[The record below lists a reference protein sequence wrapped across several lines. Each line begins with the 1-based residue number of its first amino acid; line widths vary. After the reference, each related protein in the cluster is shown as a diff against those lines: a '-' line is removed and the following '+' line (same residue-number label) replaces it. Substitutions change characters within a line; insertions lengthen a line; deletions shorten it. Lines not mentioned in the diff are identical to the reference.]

1 MSKANHSFSPD
12 VAMVVGVKAAIVF
25 QHLVFLHIS
34 NIDRNDSWDGFRYW
48 IKKSARAF
56 TETYEYFTPKEIRG
70 VLDMLEKDGFLMSI
84 TGNPED
90 KFDRSKSFSIEQKG
104 FDLMEI
110 KPEQRHVF
118 ACDKRANGRT
128 QKGKCHVDKRANAN
142 SYNPYKENNI
152 GENANEYAFLD
163 FWNDYDYKVGSKKK
177 AQAAFEKLKPLEREQ
192 IRDTLA
198 MYKVDTVTKEVTVG
212 PWKKKRKEPEFYLS
226 GKMWEAYAERLAA
239 QKAENETFAPEWS
252 EVYTEYLGWVERC
265 YPKSLNAAKFL
276 SKQQYVRYKTTFYVE
291 GKSYIDEKRER
302 EFLIQAHDD
311 VEKNDDLRARVTD
324 IFAYHC
330 ELIKERLKMYQI

>member
-1 MSKANHSFSPD
+1 LKKNYTNINEPARKFLNITRDEYGLCAYVQYRSADPRQKIRGWCCDSKQEISEW
-12 VAMVVGVKAAIVF
+12 VGVSRPGLYKM
-25 QHLVFLHIS
+25 
-34 NIDRNDSWDGFRYW
+34 IDRLEKQSLLETDAKGNISVTGYWIDVENNCKQSLQNEKENVNKVYKEGGKSVNLVTHNKELDKKKENTVENDSY
-48 IKKSARAF
+48 I
-56 TETYEYFTPKEIRG
+56 
-70 VLDMLEKDGFLMSI
+70 
-84 TGNPED
+84 
-90 KFDRSKSFSIEQKG
+90 FS
-104 FDLMEI
+104 
-110 KPEQRHVF
+110 
-118 ACDKRANGRT
+118 
-128 QKGKCHVDKRANAN
+128 
-142 SYNPYKENNI
+142 
-152 GENANEYAFLD
+152 D

-192 IRDTLA
+192 IRETLA

-252 EVYTEYLGWVERC
+252 EVYSEYLGWVERC
-265 YPKSLNAAKFL
+265 YPKSLKAAKYL

>member
-1 MSKANHSFSPD
+1 MEFENLKKNYTNINEPARKFLNITRDEYGLCAYVQYRSADPRQKIRGWCCDSKQEISEW
-12 VAMVVGVKAAIVF
+12 VGVSRPGLYKM
-25 QHLVFLHIS
+25 
-34 NIDRNDSWDGFRYW
+34 IDRLEKQSLLETDAKGNISVTGYWIDVENNCKQSLQNEKENVNKVYKEGGKSVNLVTHNKELDKKKENTVENDSY
-48 IKKSARAF
+48 I
-56 TETYEYFTPKEIRG
+56 
-70 VLDMLEKDGFLMSI
+70 
-84 TGNPED
+84 
-90 KFDRSKSFSIEQKG
+90 FS
-104 FDLMEI
+104 
-110 KPEQRHVF
+110 
-118 ACDKRANGRT
+118 
-128 QKGKCHVDKRANAN
+128 
-142 SYNPYKENNI
+142 
-152 GENANEYAFLD
+152 D

-192 IRDTLA
+192 IRETLA

-252 EVYTEYLGWVERC
+252 EVYSEYLGWVERC
-265 YPKSLNAAKFL
+265 YPKSLKAAKYL

>member
-1 MSKANHSFSPD
+1 MSKESHQFSTD
-12 VAMVVGVKAAIVF
+12 AAKKVGVNAAIIF
-25 QHLVFLHIS
+25 GHLIFLHKA
-34 NIDRNDSWDGFRYW
+34 NLNRQDSWDGFRYW
-48 IKKSARAF
+48 IKKTARAF
-56 TETYEYFTPKEIRG
+56 EAMYPYLSQKEIRG
-70 VLDMLEKDGFLMSI
+70 ALDRLQKEGYILSVA
-84 TGNPED
+84 GLSEN
-90 KFDRSKSFSIEQKG
+90 KFDRAKSFSIEQSG
-104 FDLMEI
+104 FDLYEI
-110 KPEQRHVF
+110 EENERHVF

-152 GENANEYAFLD
+152 DENANEYSFEE
-163 FWNDYDYKVGSKKK
+163 FWDDYGFKVGSKKNALRGFK
-177 AQAAFEKLKPLEREQ
+177 KLSSLDRQQIKETLPLYKG
-192 IRDTLA
+192 DTA
-198 MYKVDTVTKEVTVG
+198 TVETTGKNF
-212 PWKKKRKEPEFYLS
+212 KKMRKQPEFYLS
-226 GKMWEAYAERLAA
+226 GRMWETYIERLAA

-252 EVYTEYLGWVERC
+252 EQYNEYLVWVERC

-291 GKSYIDEKRER
+291 GKSFIDEKRER
-302 EFLIQAHDD
+302 EFLIQAHED

>member
-1 MSKANHSFSPD
+1 MSKESHQFSTD
-12 VAMVVGVKAAIVF
+12 AAKKVGVNAAIIF
-25 QHLVFLHIS
+25 GHLIFLHKA
-34 NIDRNDSWDGFRYW
+34 NLNRADSWDGFRYW
-48 IKKSARAF
+48 IKKTARAF
-56 TETYEYFTPKEIRG
+56 EAMYPYLSQKEIRG
-70 VLDMLEKDGFLMSI
+70 ALDRLQKDGYILSVA
-84 TGNPED
+84 GLSEN
-90 KFDRSKSFSIEQKG
+90 KFDRAKSFSIEQLG
-104 FDLMEI
+104 FDLYEI
-110 KPEQRHVF
+110 AAEERHVF
-118 ACDKRANGRT
+118 ACDKRANGRLP
-128 QKGKCHVDKRANAN
+128 KGKSDVTQRANAY

-252 EVYTEYLGWVERC
+252 EVYAEYLGWVERC
-265 YPKSLNAAKFL
+265 YPKSLKAAKYL

>member
-1 MSKANHSFSPD
+1 MDYTFESLKKNYTNINEPAKRFLKISRDEYGLCAYVQYRSADPRQKIRGWCCDSKQEIAEW
-12 VAMVVGVKAAIVF
+12 VG
-25 QHLVFLHIS
+25 IS
-34 NIDRNDSWDGFRYW
+34 RAGLYKMIDRLSGQSLLETDAKGNISVTGYWIDVENNCKQSLQNEKENVNKVYKEGGKSVNLVTHNKELDKKKENTVENDSY
-48 IKKSARAF
+48 I
-56 TETYEYFTPKEIRG
+56 
-70 VLDMLEKDGFLMSI
+70 
-84 TGNPED
+84 
-90 KFDRSKSFSIEQKG
+90 FS
-104 FDLMEI
+104 
-110 KPEQRHVF
+110 
-118 ACDKRANGRT
+118 
-128 QKGKCHVDKRANAN
+128 
-142 SYNPYKENNI
+142 
-152 GENANEYAFLD
+152 D

-192 IRDTLA
+192 IRETLA

-265 YPKSLNAAKFL
+265 YPKSLNAAKYL

-291 GKSYIDEKRER
+291 GKSFIDEKRER